1 MGFVD
6 LHRAALLTAEEKLD
20 GLFVVSPENFEYFAG
35 VSGFPVT
42 MWRRAGPASA
52 LFHVDGRVAFV
63 VPETI
68 AAAVAKAN
76 PEAQLFVYPMWIE
89 AVDVTAIDTGTI
101 DERVAQAT
109 ATRKNERPETYDAAE
124 VDALIQ
130 AAFDAL
136 GLGGQQIGI
145 ELEFAPAAHAAH
157 LQSLLPSTQF
167 INSSPLLRE
176 MRLVKTP
183 AEIAL
188 LRRGVEI
195 TERGIMGALAGLS
208 TESTA
213 ADVRFRYQEAIAVEA
228 RRGRDLG
235 FRGGATTVHLG
246 PHLWANTIHTRTAQ
260 SGDIVQFDST
270 INLSSYRTDMGR
282 TFTFGPASADQRR
295 VQEALLAGFQAGLEV
310 LKPGA
315 RFCDVFFATQ
325 KAVRNH
331 GFPSY
336 ARGHFGHS
344 IGSDIDGEE
353 WPWISATEQHVIEPG
368 MVLAFEVPYYIDGI
382 GGFQNEDDILI
393 TENGYESFNTLPMH
407 LVELELNV

>member
-6 LHRAALLTAEEKLD
+6 LNRAATLSAQQSLD

-52 LFHVDGRVAFV
+52 IFNIDGRVAFV

-76 PEAQLFVYPMWIE
+76 PDAQLFVYPMWIE
-89 AVDVTAIDTGTI
+89 AVDVTAIAPGPIEGRVAEATA
-101 DERVAQAT
+101 ERV
-109 ATRKNERPETYDAAE
+109 NERPETYDPVA
-124 VDALIQ
+124 VDGLIQ
-130 AAFDAL
+130 AAFHAL
-136 GLGGQQIGI
+136 GLPGTRVGM

-157 LQSLLPSTQF
+157 LQSLVPSTQF
-167 INSSPLLRE
+167 VNSSPLLRE
-176 MRLVKTP
+176 IRLVKTP

-195 TERGIMGALAGLS
+195 TESGITGALAGLN
-208 TESTA
+208 TETTA
-213 ADVRFRYQEAIAVEA
+213 ADIRFRFQEAIAAEA

-246 PHLWANTIHTRTAQ
+246 PHLWGNTIHTRTAQ
-260 SGDIVQFDST
+260 HGDIVQFDST
-270 INLSSYRTDMGR
+270 INLSSYRTDIGR
-282 TFTFGPASADQRR
+282 TFTFGKATDDQRR
-295 VQEALLAGFQAGLEV
+295 IQDALLAGFQAGLDAM
-310 LKPGA
+310 KPGV
-315 RFCDVFFATQ
+315 RFCDLFSAAQ
-325 KAVRNH
+325 GAVRAH

-336 ARGHFGHS
+336 ARGHLGHS

-353 WPWISATEQHVIEPG
+353 WPWISPTEQRILEPG

-382 GGFQNEDDILI
+382 GGFQNENDLLI
-393 TENGYESFNTLPMH
+393 TETGYESFNTLPMN
-407 LVELELNV
+407 LVQIDGA